1 MLCQIGE
8 PPSLSNLC
16 IVLCFWHQC
25 CLLLVLRSQKQPV
38 HKMPTVA
45 VDRDELFER
54 LGRTYTEEEFDELCF
69 QFGVELDEVMTEAE
83 ASAARGLSESATG
96 GAISGAGR
104 VLYYIAIPANRTDLL
119 CIEGIARALNVF
131 LGRIPDPHY
140 AIDNSAAPGGSIIE
154 MVVKP
159 STQVRHF
166 FSSST
171 L

>member
-1 MLCQIGE
+1 
-8 PPSLSNLC
+8 
-16 IVLCFWHQC
+16 
-25 CLLLVLRSQKQPV
+25 
-38 HKMPTVA
+38 MPTVA

-140 AIDNSAAPGGSIIE
+140 AIDNSAAPGGSLIE

-159 STQVRHF
+159 STQVRRTARD
-166 FSSST
+166 T
-171 L
+171 LHSLLLVAI